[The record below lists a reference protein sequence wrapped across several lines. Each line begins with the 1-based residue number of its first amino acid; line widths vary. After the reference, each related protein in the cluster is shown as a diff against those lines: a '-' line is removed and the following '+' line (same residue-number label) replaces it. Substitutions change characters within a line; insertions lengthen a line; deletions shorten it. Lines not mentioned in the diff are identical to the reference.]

1 MPVLATI
8 INLTWFYWGLEEFRI
23 TVTRSIFIKF
33 ITIACIFLFVKEKS
47 DLWKYSLILSA
58 GTFCGNIPLFL
69 LLKKYVKFVKVD
81 IKDILVHIK
90 PNLILFIPALSVS
103 VYRTMDKIMLGWL
116 STYSSVGY
124 YENIDK
130 IINICLGFI
139 TALGQ
144 VMLPKS
150 ANLVAKGKID
160 ESNRLI
166 VKSFKFSTLFCSAL
180 VFGLMSISDVFVPVF
195 FGKEFMPSIDILMLL
210 APNLFLLAWGNVL
223 KTQFLMPRGKDMAYI
238 ISTLLG
244 AIINTIINIALIP
257 KFSGIG
263 AAIGTICAEFFSL
276 MYILY
281 VIKFDFDITKF
292 IVSIKYIFAG
302 IVMMFGVVVIKQF
315 VAVSLTGL
323 IILIVSGAI
332 IYILE
337 CLILAYTLFDGKTAK
352 IAWIISNFIFLTGIV
367 VLLNAFLENKI
378 SKTDRWLVN
387 SILLSCGC
395 VRSQIHLGQHSL
407 YAFFFFLLALWM
419 SKKNKKIVSG
429 LLLSISY
436 FKYSITAP
444 LALYFL
450 YKKKY
455 KELVVSFVPHIV
467 LTLFSSW
474 WLSINPI
481 EIMLLPVKQATGL
494 STSGFADIGS
504 ILKSFGYHGS
514 VMIFTVVIFIGLII
528 WVSFVKNKI
537 TDYGM
542 LCILALWSLVFMY
555 HRRYDYF
562 VLILPFASIFMENTR
577 KSKCWN
583 ICVCVLT
590 IGVLTMGNFM
600 DLESSVGKTVN
611 SIMTSYIPYTSL
623 CNVFNAILIALLYLV
638 LFMSHRVFLEN
649 KRSIKKENEGEI

>member
-1 MPVLATI
+1 MQKNNSKANYIYSVVYQLLTVLTPLLTAPYLARVIGADGVGIYSYFNNIASYFAMFGMLGLTNYANRYIARVRDDAEKLNYVFSSIYYMQVLLGFFVSILYILYTVFLVKDNQNICWILFLPVLATI

-90 PNLILFIPALSVS
+90 PNLILFIPVLSVS

-244 AIINTIINIALIP
+244 AIINTIINIVLIP

-263 AAIGTICAEFFSL
+263 ATIGTICAEFFCL

-292 IVSIKYIFAG
+292 IVSIKYIVAG
-302 IVMMFGVVVIKQF
+302 TVMMLGVVVIKQF

-337 CLILAYTLFDGKTAK
+337 CLTLAYFKDELLLE
-352 IAWIISNFIFLTGIV
+352 IISI
-367 VLLNAFLENKI
+367 AR
-378 SKTDRWLVN
+378 KTILRKLV
-387 SILLSCGC
+387 
-395 VRSQIHLGQHSL
+395 RH
-407 YAFFFFLLALWM
+407 
-419 SKKNKKIVSG
+419 
-429 LLLSISY
+429 
-436 FKYSITAP
+436 
-444 LALYFL
+444 
-450 YKKKY
+450 
-455 KELVVSFVPHIV
+455 
-467 LTLFSSW
+467 
-474 WLSINPI
+474 
-481 EIMLLPVKQATGL
+481 
-494 STSGFADIGS
+494 
-504 ILKSFGYHGS
+504 
-514 VMIFTVVIFIGLII
+514 
-528 WVSFVKNKI
+528 
-537 TDYGM
+537 
-542 LCILALWSLVFMY
+542 
-555 HRRYDYF
+555 
-562 VLILPFASIFMENTR
+562 
-577 KSKCWN
+577 
-583 ICVCVLT
+583 
-590 IGVLTMGNFM
+590 
-600 DLESSVGKTVN
+600 
-611 SIMTSYIPYTSL
+611 
-623 CNVFNAILIALLYLV
+623 
-638 LFMSHRVFLEN
+638 
-649 KRSIKKENEGEI
+649 

>member
-1 MPVLATI
+1 MSNNKTI
-8 INLTWFYWGLEEFRI
+8 EM
-23 TVTRSIFIKF
+23 
-33 ITIACIFLFVKEKS
+33 VK
-47 DLWKYSLILSA
+47 
-58 GTFCGNIPLFL
+58 
-69 LLKKYVKFVKVD
+69 
-81 IKDILVHIK
+81 
-90 PNLILFIPALSVS
+90 
-103 VYRTMDKIMLGWL
+103 
-116 STYSSVGY
+116 
-124 YENIDK
+124 K
-130 IINICLGFI
+130 II
-139 TALGQ
+139 
-144 VMLPKS
+144 
-150 ANLVAKGKID
+150 
-160 ESNRLI
+160 I
-166 VKSFKFSTLFCSAL
+166 VILM
-180 VFGLMSISDVFVPVF
+180 LMSIASLAMAVRK
-195 FGKEFMPSIDILMLL
+195 GISGGIDFQWDSAKLL
-210 APNLFLLAWGNVL
+210 ARRIDPYEASLNEAS
-223 KTQFLMPRGKDMAYI
+223 PYH
-238 ISTLLG
+238 IS
-244 AIINTIINIALIP
+244 
-257 KFSGIG
+257 
-263 AAIGTICAEFFSL
+263 E
-276 MYILY
+276 Y
-281 VIKFDFDITKF
+281 
-292 IVSIKYIFAG
+292 
-302 IVMMFGVVVIKQF
+302 GVVEANQF
-315 VAVSLTGL
+315 PSLL
-323 IILIVSGAI
+323 WL
-332 IYILE
+332 LFP
-337 CLILAYTLFDGKTAK
+337 YTLFDGKTAK

>member
-1 MPVLATI
+1 M
-8 INLTWFYWGLEEFRI
+8 
-23 TVTRSIFIKF
+23 
-33 ITIACIFLFVKEKS
+33 EK
-47 DLWKYSLILSA
+47 
-58 GTFCGNIPLFL
+58 P
-69 LLKKYVKFVKVD
+69 
-81 IKDILVHIK
+81 
-90 PNLILFIPALSVS
+90 
-103 VYRTMDKIMLGWL
+103 
-116 STYSSVGY
+116 
-124 YENIDK
+124 
-130 IINICLGFI
+130 
-139 TALGQ
+139 
-144 VMLPKS
+144 
-150 ANLVAKGKID
+150 
-160 ESNRLI
+160 
-166 VKSFKFSTLFCSAL
+166 
-180 VFGLMSISDVFVPVF
+180 
-195 FGKEFMPSIDILMLL
+195 
-210 APNLFLLAWGNVL
+210 
-223 KTQFLMPRGKDMAYI
+223 
-238 ISTLLG
+238 
-244 AIINTIINIALIP
+244 
-257 KFSGIG
+257 
-263 AAIGTICAEFFSL
+263 
-276 MYILY
+276 
-281 VIKFDFDITKF
+281 
-292 IVSIKYIFAG
+292 
-302 IVMMFGVVVIKQF
+302 
-315 VAVSLTGL
+315 
-323 IILIVSGAI
+323 
-332 IYILE
+332 
-337 CLILAYTLFDGKTAK
+337 AK